1 MTRVILVMW
10 PAVTVTVT
18 GRDQVWRAIP
28 LAATRSSRGERS
40 ATWYFPA
47 GS

>member
-1 MTRVILVMW
+1 MTRVILVTW
-10 PAVTVTVT
+10 RAETVTVT
-18 GRDQVWRAIP
+18 GRDQVCRAIP

-40 ATWYFPA
+40 DTWYFPA